1 MEIKGTG
8 YYIIELV
15 TSRLLMTAVLIVS
28 KLEDVKL
35 EIEGVTEK
43 SVILLVQLFI
53 EVISNKLDKETYKFP
68 LRLIF
73 CITELTVSDF

>member
-15 TSRLLMTAVLIVS
+15 MNRLLMTAVLIVS

-35 EIEGVTEK
+35 EIDGVTRK

-53 EVISNKLDKETYKFP
+53 EVISNKLDKETCKFP
-68 LRLIF
+68 LRIIF